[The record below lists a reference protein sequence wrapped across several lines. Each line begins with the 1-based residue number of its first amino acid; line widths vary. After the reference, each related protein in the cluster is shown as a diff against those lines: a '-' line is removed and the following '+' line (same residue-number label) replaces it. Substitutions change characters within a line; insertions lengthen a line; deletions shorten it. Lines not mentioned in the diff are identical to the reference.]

1 MKYHEIEA
9 EVYYLT
15 TEEGGRKN
23 GVLNGYRGQFHY
35 DGGDHDGGQFFPDFL
50 ENEMIELG
58 SIVSVLI
65 RFPQRQWDDIH
76 SGRIKIGM
84 SFFVREGAKV
94 VGRGRVKRV

>member
-35 DGGDHDGGQFFPDFL
+35 DGGDHDGGQFFP
-50 ENEMIELG
+50 
-58 SIVSVLI
+58 
-65 RFPQRQWDDIH
+65 QRQWDEIH

-94 VGRGRVKRV
+94 VGRGRVKRVWLWQTE

>member
-15 TEEGGRKN
+15 TEEGGRNN
-23 GVLNGYRGQFHY
+23 GVRNGYRGQFHY
-35 DGGDHDGGQFFPDFL
+35 DGGQFFPDFL

-58 SIVSVLI
+58 STVSVLI
-65 RFPQRQWDDIH
+65 RFPKRQWDEIH